1 MLWLKLLDRVE
12 LGIQKPSFWKVC
24 FQTDMEFLLGLV
36 FMMISLLQNR
46 KTSKWWFLQNCY
58 SYRRFM
64 CFEKIQFCDIAC
76 VTTVGLY
83 FNDMNSLWGTNTY
96 ITSKI
101 RLRFYFELTFPLVV
115 GLLFN
120 PSTRTFSE
128 DPFANFIKDKDEQGK
143 GNSWEPPVD
152 LQGVHF

>member
-1 MLWLKLLDRVE
+1 MNKLLMDHCRCSFVAIGYPKNIFAPNYHKNSLVLMINMTKSLHTRLWLKLQGRVE
-12 LGIQKPSFWKVC
+12 LGIQKPSYWKVC
-24 FQTDMEFLLGLV
+24 FQTDLEFLLGLV

-58 SYRRFM
+58 SYRRFL

-101 RLRFYFELTFPLVV
+101 RLRFYFEYGFCL
-115 GLLFN
+115 
-120 PSTRTFSE
+120 
-128 DPFANFIKDKDEQGK
+128 
-143 GNSWEPPVD
+143 
-152 LQGVHF
+152 